1 MKKRGTRGEG
11 EGAQKKKKKKTI
23 NQMTKE
29 EDKKQGVVEDRG
41 KIRKKKKNFDSVIE
55 PITIVKTKTR
65 GGKHTFFGGTLH
77 EFTNARGVYIKGA
90 DQNVRA
96 ISLPQRRVC
105 LLFLYFFVD
114 EQEADREEQ
123 HRTTPKF
130 SDDDDDDD
138 DDEEDYQS
146 SGCLVCF

>member
-1 MKKRGTRGEG
+1 
-11 EGAQKKKKKKTI
+11 
-23 NQMTKE
+23 MTN
-29 EDKKQGVVEDRG
+29 DKHRG

-55 PITIVKTKTR
+55 PIKMKTKTR
-65 GGKHTFFGGTLH
+65 GGKHTFFFGTPH

-130 SDDDDDDD
+130 SDDDDDDEE
-138 DDEEDYQS
+138 EEDYQS

>member
-1 MKKRGTRGEG
+1 M
-11 EGAQKKKKKKTI
+11 
-23 NQMTKE
+23 
-29 EDKKQGVVEDRG
+29 
-41 KIRKKKKNFDSVIE
+41 
-55 PITIVKTKTR
+55 KTKTR
-65 GGKHTFFGGTLH
+65 GGKHTFFFGTPR

-105 LLFLYFFVD
+105 LLFFYVFVD

-130 SDDDDDDD
+130 SDDDDDDE
-138 DDEEDYQS
+138 EEDYQS